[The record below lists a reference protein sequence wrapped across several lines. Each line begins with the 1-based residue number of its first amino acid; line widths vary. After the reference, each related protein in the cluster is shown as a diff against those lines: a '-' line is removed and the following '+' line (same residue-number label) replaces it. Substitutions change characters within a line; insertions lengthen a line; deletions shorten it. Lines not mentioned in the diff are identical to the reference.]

1 MGTVDPH
8 RFLVV
13 LGIGNTIRMDD
24 GAGIRVVE
32 ELKKV
37 KSLKNLDISFKCLNS
52 SGIEI
57 LDEING
63 YKQAI
68 IVDAASTSNQELRP
82 GEIFHLDNLNEFK
95 TEQTNEI
102 SSHGIGVLGIMKYAK
117 KGGHNLPNP
126 IEVYGI
132 QIKETNSF
140 IEDLTPEV
148 SKAVKELVIILKDRI
163 LKLFSTN
170 F

>member
-1 MGTVDPH
+1 VGTVDPQ

-32 ELKKV
+32 ELEKDEG
-37 KSLKNLDISFKCLNS
+37 LKNLDISFKCLNS

-68 IVDAASTSNQELRP
+68 IVDAVSISNQELKP
-82 GEIFHLDNLNEFK
+82 GEIFHLENLNEFK
-95 TEQTNEI
+95 TEQTSEI
-102 SSHGIGVLGIMKYAK
+102 SSHGIGVLGIIKYAK
-117 KGGHNLPNP
+117 IGGYNLPNP

-132 QIKETNSF
+132 QIKETECF
-140 IEDLTPEV
+140 IEVLTPDISE
-148 SKAVKELVIILKDRI
+148 AVKELVIILKDRI

-170 F
+170 L